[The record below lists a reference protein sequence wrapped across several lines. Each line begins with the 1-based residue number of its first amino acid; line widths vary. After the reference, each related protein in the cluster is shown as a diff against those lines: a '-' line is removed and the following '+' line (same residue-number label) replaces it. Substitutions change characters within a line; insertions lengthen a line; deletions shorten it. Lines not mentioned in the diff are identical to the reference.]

1 MALGRHSTSIRLE
14 DLEEGIRREL
24 LKEGRAG

>member
-1 MALGRHSTSIRLE
+1 MACSRGGTVIQAE

-24 LKEGRAG
+24 LKEGRVM